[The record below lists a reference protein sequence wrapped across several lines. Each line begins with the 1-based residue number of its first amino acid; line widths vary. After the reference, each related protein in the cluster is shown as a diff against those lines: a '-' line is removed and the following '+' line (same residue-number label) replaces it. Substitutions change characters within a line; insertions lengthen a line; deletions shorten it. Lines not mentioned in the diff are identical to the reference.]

1 MTMPAWSLYAAG
13 HVPDTQ
19 PPAIPALRDQ
29 LAAVLSDPAW
39 GAQISSFHADGDE
52 PVRAVLHEG

>member
-1 MTMPAWSLYAAG
+1 MAMPAWSLYAAG

-29 LAAVLSDPAW
+29 LAMVLSDPAH
-39 GAQISSFHADGDE
+39 GTQISTFHADGDE